1 MFNFVLKC
9 IYSHPVISLGP
20 RAIIFDH
27 HQQNYVCTNKSFAAQ
42 HATAIYDRL
51 RSFLGCF
58 NFLQYGNAMRKTRL
72 WKPQGAQNIP
82 ISLFI
87 KLQRIKASTGV
98 TCNCHMTSDD
108 LNDRLKK
115 LFWDVLTSC
124 NESKEPI

>member
-58 NFLQYGNAMRKTRL
+58 NFLQCRQTLSQKNPFDWQNKYVLLGIPECFEALERKDKTRMH
-72 WKPQGAQNIP
+72 W
-82 ISLFI
+82 
-87 KLQRIKASTGV
+87 
-98 TCNCHMTSDD
+98 
-108 LNDRLKK
+108 
-115 LFWDVLTSC
+115 
-124 NESKEPI
+124 